1 MSENTKS
8 IIYSIFDK
16 YKLSDDDKN
25 YLFQSME
32 KIVSHPK
39 FLERL
44 TSDFKHHSDIT
55 LGEHIIEDAC
65 VTYLL
70 CKKKKVKINIS
81 ISIKIAMLHD
91 LYTLPWQNNKD
102 ARVKKFSNKHGF
114 RHPIEAVI
122 NAYRWYPELFP
133 DNDETKIIID
143 GIIHHMFPLPVTRVK
158 DFNTN
163 RNELKNYE
171 EVKHIP
177 KYIIDSIIMSTNRRT
192 IIKFSLSRSKYLEGR
207 ILSKADKKVS
217 RRQIKNISSAT
228 ALVTGK
234 NKKIK

>member
-1 MSENTKS
+1 MHTDTLQVINK
-8 IIYSIFDK
+8 IYDK
-16 YKLSDDDKN
+16 YNLSDEDRVFMNKAI
-25 YLFQSME
+25 E
-32 KIVSHPK
+32 KIVEHPK
-39 FLERL
+39 FKERL
-44 TSDFKHHSDIT
+44 TGNFKHHSDIS

-70 CKKKKVKINIS
+70 CKKKKRKINIH
-81 ISIKIAMLHD
+81 IAIKIAMFHD
-91 LYTLPWQNNKD
+91 LYTIPWQNNKN
-102 ARVKKFSNKHGF
+102 AKVRKFSNKHGF

-122 NAYRWYPELFP
+122 NAYRWYPELLP

-158 DFNTN
+158 SLTINKV
-163 RNELKNYE
+163 ELKNYE
-171 EVKHIP
+171 EVDKIP
-177 KYIIDSIIMSTNRRT
+177 KYIVDSIIKSTNRRT
-192 IIKFSLSRSKYLEGR
+192 IIKFSLSRSKYPEGR

-217 RRQIKNISSAT
+217 RGQIKNLSSAT

>member
-1 MSENTKS
+1 MSDNTKS

-133 DNDETKIIID
+133 DTEETNILID

-177 KYIIDSIIMSTNRRT
+177 KYIIDSIIKSTNRRT

>member
-1 MSENTKS
+1 MHTDTLQVINK
-8 IIYSIFDK
+8 IYDK
-16 YKLSDDDKN
+16 YNLSDEDRVFMNKAI
-25 YLFQSME
+25 E
-32 KIVSHPK
+32 KIVEHPK
-39 FLERL
+39 FKERL
-44 TSDFKHHSDIT
+44 TGNFKHHSDIS

-70 CKKKKVKINIS
+70 CKKKKRKINIH
-81 ISIKIAMLHD
+81 IAIKIAMFHD
-91 LYTLPWQNNKD
+91 LYTIPWQNNKN
-102 ARVKKFSNKHGF
+102 AKVRKFSNKHGF

-122 NAYRWYPELFP
+122 NAYRWYPELLP

-158 DFNTN
+158 RVD
-163 RNELKNYE
+163 K
-171 EVKHIP
+171 IP
-177 KYIIDSIIMSTNRRT
+177 KYIVDSIIKSTNRRT
-192 IIKFSLSRSKYLEGR
+192 IIKFSLSRSKYPEGR

-217 RRQIKNISSAT
+217 RGQIKNLSSAT